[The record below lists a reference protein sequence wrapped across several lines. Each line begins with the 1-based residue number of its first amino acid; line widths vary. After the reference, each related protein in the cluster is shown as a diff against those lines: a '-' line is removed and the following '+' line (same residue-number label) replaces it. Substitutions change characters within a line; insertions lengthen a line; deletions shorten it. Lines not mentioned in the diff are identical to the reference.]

1 MKITFRIW
9 FLSSLFLGL
18 LWVLIQLF
26 FGDSGN
32 AFLILLIIPI
42 ALIAS
47 LPTVLI
53 LATVIYRI
61 GNTLSSIESKYGW
74 LLFTCFCCSLP
85 YGILCGNLL
94 IDFFFSKTEAGFLMN
109 SLIGIALLFC
119 CNLLSVFFIRKR
131 INAAFI
137 STPVYSSIQ
146 NNNMEIVTQPHE
158 NAVAPKQSNKI
169 LIKGAITG
177 ILILVLLIPV
187 LFVSNLVTEREHRQ
201 AEVVE
206 EVSSKWASSQKL
218 TGPYIYIPYII
229 KTKDDKGKE
238 ISVQKKLIFLPENLN
253 ITGTIN
259 PEIRPRSI
267 YKVLLYKSNLKSNG
281 DFNIQIPKDI
291 ELNSLQMNEAKI
303 CFALSDFKGIEEKLS
318 INFNGSNY
326 ELAPGL
332 PSNDIDSIGL
342 SAPVNFSINDLNKKI
357 LFDMSLKLKGSEG
370 LHFIPLSGNSV
381 FTINSSWPNPSFDG
395 NSLPSERKV
404 NENGFEAKWIF
415 SKANLPFSTVLKD
428 VNFKEDSFSFGVAML
443 QPSDQYGKTMRS
455 VKYAILF
462 IGLTFALFF
471 IIEVMQKKPLH
482 PIQYVMVGM
491 ALIIFFTLLLSISEF
506 ILFDWAYL
514 IASSATIILIA
525 LYAKAHF
532 KNWKTASVFAG
543 VLTAL
548 YGFIF
553 ILIRLEDTALLVGSI
568 GLFIV
573 MSLIMFASRKINWY
587 NPSFNETN

>member
-1 MKITFRIW
+1 M
-9 FLSSLFLGL
+9 
-18 LWVLIQLF
+18 
-26 FGDSGN
+26 
-32 AFLILLIIPI
+32 ILLIVPA
-42 ALIAS
+42 ALVAS
-47 LPTVLI
+47 LPTILI
-53 LATVIYRI
+53 LAIIIRKI
-61 GNTLSSIESKYGW
+61 ENTLLSIQSKYVW
-74 LLFTCFCCSLP
+74 VLFTCFCCSLP

-94 IDFFFSKTEAGFLMN
+94 MDFAFDNHETGFLIN
-109 SLIGIALLFC
+109 SLAGIILLFS
-119 CNLLSVFFIRKR
+119 CNLLSVFVIRKR

-137 STPVYSSIQ
+137 LPTVYSSIQ
-146 NNNMEIVTQPHE
+146 NNNMEIVTQPNE
-158 NAVAPKQSNKI
+158 NAEAPKQSNKI
-169 LIKGAITG
+169 LIKGAITC

-187 LFVSNLVTEREHRQ
+187 MFVSNLVTEREHRQ
-201 AEVVE
+201 AQVVE
-206 EVSSKWASSQKL
+206 EVSSKWASGQKI
-218 TGPYIYIPYII
+218 TGPYIYIPYTI
-229 KTKDDKGKE
+229 KSKDDKGKE
-238 ISVQKKLIFLPENLN
+238 FSVQKKLIFLPENLN
-253 ITGTIN
+253 VTGTIN

-267 YKVLLYKSNLKSNG
+267 YKVLLYKTSLKSNG

-291 ELNSLQMNEAKI
+291 ELGSLQMSEAKI

-318 INFNGSNY
+318 IQVNGTNY

-332 PSNDIDSIGL
+332 PGNDIDSVGL
-342 SAPVNFSINDLNKKI
+342 SAPINFSINDLNKKM
-357 LFDMSLKLKGSEG
+357 LFDMSLKLKGSEE

-395 NSLPSERKV
+395 NSLPSERKI
-404 NENGFEAKWIF
+404 NEKGFEAKWIF
-415 SKANLPFSTVLKD
+415 SKANLPFNTVLKE
-428 VNFKEDSFSFGVAML
+428 VNFKKDNFAFGVAML

-482 PIQYVMVGM
+482 PVQYAMVGM

-506 ILFDWAYL
+506 VLFDWAYL
-514 IASSATIILIA
+514 IASAATIILIT

-532 KNWKTASVFAG
+532 KSWKTTSVFAG

-553 ILIRLEDTALLVGSI
+553 VLIRLEDTALLVGSI